1 MVLSRLMR
9 GLLEQVEE
17 EEEAA
22 PTPDIDRRIHRKQ
35 GEPPLRPNGLQP
47 EAFAPSGED
56 AAGSPVEAPLLRLA
70 RMPHYDPIAHSLEE
84 RADHRYWRESCAS
97 EEDTASTSARDS
109 GRPSEAPETPAS
121 PGLLLEDNQES
132 VEHAETVLWTRTVTG
147 CTLEHQDQRR
157 AAEVHQDAAQ
167 PVLEP

>member
-22 PTPDIDRRIHRKQ
+22 PRPDIDRRIHHKQ
-35 GEPPLRPNGLQP
+35 GEPTSRPNGHQP
-47 EAFAPSGED
+47 EAFAPSGGD
-56 AAGSPVEAPLLRLA
+56 AAGSLVEAPLLRLS

-84 RADHRYWRESCAS
+84 RADHRYWPESCAS

-109 GRPSEAPETPAS
+109 GRSSEAPEAPAS
-121 PGLLLEDNQES
+121 PVPLLGDNQES
-132 VEHAETVLWTRTVTG
+132 LEHAETVLWTRTVTE
-147 CTLEHQDQRR
+147 CTLEHQEQQR
-157 AAEVHQDAAQ
+157 AAEEHQDAAQ
-167 PVLEP
+167 PDLEP